1 MTSLPT
7 FSKCVLF
14 IYLLFNFREIQAQE
28 FKISKVIK
36 SELSESVK
44 DKDLLKKN
52 LLLLLAWLMTH

>member
-44 DKDLLKKN
+44 DKDLN
-52 LLLLLAWLMTH
+52 RSTESR